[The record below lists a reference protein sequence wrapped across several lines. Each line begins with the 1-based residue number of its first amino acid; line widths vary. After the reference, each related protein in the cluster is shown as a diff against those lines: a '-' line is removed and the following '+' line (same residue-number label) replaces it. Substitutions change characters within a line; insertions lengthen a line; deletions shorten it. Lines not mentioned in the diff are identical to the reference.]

1 MPTSSRKGRLDDEQT
16 QWSDVCDFIET
27 EKTNARREKLQGDDD
42 CRACTT
48 VSGESDAFQKLKSIV
63 RMKGHDPT
71 CKSIC
76 LVEQGCVYLSK
87 IVPWLENMLFDKNID
102 VYRIK
107 GYFAVGAEQDLIVP
121 HETNQELSYQ
131 VEQSYVGNYYCEGSR
146 VTGLKIYPV
155 NMKEKVKS
163 VGSANNLGSLSVTNF
178 GGLYATVSS
187 KEDVFGTKIFIFG
200 KGIDEGVVS
209 SKFFEM
215 MVPQGYI
222 PVCDLKMDFPPFV
235 AEYFKSNSDEKKDFF
250 DNAKEENWRAAYR
263 VSMGKKEDDVC
274 IFFVRG
280 RLYALQAACP
290 HLGGALDQG
299 DIEDFANAGST
310 DTEEP
315 WPMVSCPQHLFSF
328 DLKTGRGLTSK
339 YNCNTYKIRL
349 VGTTIY
355 LHHEQK

>member
-1 MPTSSRKGRLDDEQT
+1 
-16 QWSDVCDFIET
+16 
-27 EKTNARREKLQGDDD
+27 
-42 CRACTT
+42 
-48 VSGESDAFQKLKSIV
+48 
-63 RMKGHDPT
+63 
-71 CKSIC
+71 
-76 LVEQGCVYLSK
+76 
-87 IVPWLENMLFDKNID
+87 
-102 VYRIK
+102 
-107 GYFAVGAEQDLIVP
+107 
-121 HETNQELSYQ
+121 
-131 VEQSYVGNYYCEGSR
+131 
-146 VTGLKIYPV
+146 
-155 NMKEKVKS
+155 MKEKVKS
-163 VGSANNLGSLSVTNF
+163 VGSANDLGSLSVTNF
-178 GGLYATVSS
+178 GGLYATASS

-200 KGIDEGVVS
+200 KGIDEGAVS
-209 SKFFEM
+209 NMFFEM
-215 MVPQGYI
+215 MVPQDYI

-235 AEYFKSNSDEKKDFF
+235 AEYFKSNSDEKKHFF

-263 VSMGKKEDDVC
+263 VSMGKNEDDVC

-280 RLYALQAACP
+280 RLYALQATCP
-290 HLGGALDQG
+290 HLGGDLDQG